1 MKMFSVSLAALAA
14 LFSLAVSASAATLV
28 DGSTQ
33 GLYNNQ
39 IGTSL
44 DGTNPFGGNFM
55 FPTANS
61 GGGDPSLD
69 IPAANAPDLTAG
81 GTALGNWLSTPAT
94 PGGLWGAAPQAI
106 PASWAVNTETAIIY
120 EIDGGSLGFDNVV
133 ASFGVDNGIFV
144 WLNGT
149 FLGGQLRSGGSTL
162 GEFALNLGSL
172 GSGSNFLQVL
182 REDHGGSTG
191 YAVSVTGDV
200 AAVPLPAAGFLLL
213 GGLGALAGMRR
224 RRRG

>member
-1 MKMFSVSLAALAA
+1 MKSFATLLMSSAAVVAFAA
-14 LFSLAVSASAATLV
+14 GASAATLI

-55 FPTANS
+55 FPGANLAN
-61 GGGDPSLD
+61 GDPNLD
-69 IPAANAPDLTAG
+69 IPAANEPDLSTG
-81 GTALGNWLSTPAT
+81 SVALGNWLTNPAA
-94 PGGLWGAAPQAI
+94 PGGLWSGPQAI

-120 EIDGGSLGFDNVV
+120 EIDGGALGFDNVV
-133 ASFGVDNGIFV
+133 ASFGVDNGLFV

-149 FLGGQLRSGGSTL
+149 FLGGHLRPGGSSL
-162 GEFALNLGSL
+162 GEFVLNIGSI
-172 GSGSNFLQVL
+172 GSGTNFLQVL

-191 YAVSVTGDV
+191 YAVSVVGDV
-200 AAVPLPAAGFLLL
+200 AAVPLPAAGFLML
-213 GGLGALAGMRR
+213 GGLGALAGLRR
-224 RRRG
+224 RKRG